1 MGYPERLAGDDIPLL
16 ATIVGFADAWDA
28 MTIERPYQPGLRT
41 EEAFDEVREHRGTQF
56 SPRVVDAFFAVVAKR
71 PGDFGV
77 EFRSARRPL
86 AAHGGRTRTVPAV
99 MSAPANPFRSS
110 IRQIALRGSPA

>member
-16 ATIVGFADAWDA
+16 ATIVGFADSWDA
-28 MTIERPYQPGLRT
+28 TTIEGPSAPCAPKKPSTRCG
-41 EEAFDEVREHRGTQF
+41 EHRGTQL
-56 SPRVVDAFFAVVAKR
+56 SPRVVDAFFTVVAKR